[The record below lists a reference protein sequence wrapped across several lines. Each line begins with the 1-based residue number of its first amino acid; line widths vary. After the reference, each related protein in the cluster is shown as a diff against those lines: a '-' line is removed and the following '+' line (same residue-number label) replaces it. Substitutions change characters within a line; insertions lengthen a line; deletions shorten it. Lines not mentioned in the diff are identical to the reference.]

1 MDGRAN
7 HTPLLWQI
15 AQFSD
20 LTVDAEDIEGKK
32 ISPETECSR
41 RELLIEDTRPGISG
55 MDGRA
60 AHTQVLWQ
68 IAQFSDLTEDAEDIE
83 EKKSVRTQKS
93 RRELLIEDTRPGLSG
108 VGGIFDKKFEFNEIP
123 A

>member
-1 MDGRAN
+1 LDGRAN

-32 ISPETECSR
+32 ISPETEFSR

-60 AHTQVLWQ
+60 DHTQVLWQ

-83 EKKSVRTQKS
+83 EKKICLDTEVKKRT
-93 RRELLIEDTRPGLSG
+93 I
-108 VGGIFDKKFEFNEIP
+108 N
-123 A
+123 